1 VPTKQRPADFGT
13 ARGRAL
19 IVDAGRELRAARRD
33 HDLSMRVVGAA
44 VGLSEAHVSRI
55 ERGLVDGVALMDLAR
70 LNAVV
75 GLDLTVRSYA
85 GGSPIRDGAQ
95 VTLIE
100 DFCSLLHPSIGWS
113 TEVPLPRRGDPRA
126 WDLVMRGADWRGA
139 AEAETGPRDAQA
151 LLRRVAIKQRDGEME
166 SVVLLLRSTAQT
178 RRFLQ
183 EAGAAVRSAFPIDG
197 AAALERLRRGDA
209 PGGNAMIV
217 LPRLRRDRA
226 NDR

>member
-1 VPTKQRPADFGT
+1 VPTKQRPVDIGT

-19 IVDAGRELRAARRD
+19 IVEAGRELRAARRD
-33 HDLSMRVVGAA
+33 HDLSMRAVGAA
-44 VGLSEAHVSRI
+44 VGLSEAQVSRI
-55 ERGLVDGVALMDLAR
+55 ERGLVDGVAVSALAR
-70 LNAVV
+70 LHAVV
-75 GLDLTVRSYA
+75 GLDLTMRSYP
-85 GGSPIRDGAQ
+85 GGSPIRDAAQ
-95 VTLIE
+95 VELIR
-100 DFCSLLHPSIGWS
+100 DFCALLHPSIGWS
-113 TEVPLPRRGDPRA
+113 TEVPLPRMGDARA

-139 AEAETGPRDAQA
+139 AEAESGPRDAQA

-197 AAALERLRRGDA
+197 IVALERLRRGDA

-217 LPRLRRDRA
+217 LPRTRRDRA
-226 NDR
+226 DGR